1 MKVYSNSYA
10 LQRMFEEE
18 GHENVSIEEAEAVA
32 LPGGADISP
41 ELYGAPHH
49 PRTYAHMQRDNE
61 EVELVRHCMNNE
73 LPIMGICRGAQL
85 LCAMAG
91 GGMYQHVNNHG
102 GLSLHTTVDTRTSQ
116 MRVVNSLH
124 HQMMIPPSTAEVLA
138 VASEATVREYVN
150 AQAEVISEIPKRG
163 EDEIPKRGEDIEA
176 VWFPTLLG
184 LGVQW
189 HPEMANQDD
198 DSRRYFFELVDEF
211 IITAIEKG
219 ESVCAA

>member
-1 MKVYSNSYA
+1 
-10 LQRMFEEE
+10 MFEEE
-18 GHENVSIEEAEAVA
+18 GHENVSLEEAEAVA

-41 ELYGAPHH
+41 ELYGAPPH
-49 PRTYAHMQRDNE
+49 PRTHAYMQRDNE
-61 EVELVRHCMNNE
+61 EIELVRHCMNYGI
-73 LPIMGICRGAQL
+73 PIMGICRGAQL

-91 GGMYQHVNNHG
+91 GSMYQHVNNHG
-102 GLSLHTTVDTRTSQ
+102 GLSLHTIVDTRTSQ

-124 HQMMIPPSTAEVLA
+124 HQMMIPPSTADVLA

-150 AQAEVISEIPKRG
+150 DRAEVIS
-163 EDEIPKRGEDIEA
+163 EIPKRGEDIEA

-189 HPEMANQDD
+189 HPEMATQDD

-211 IITAIEKG
+211 ILPVVEKG
-219 ESVCAA
+219 ETVCAA